1 MAKLLYIHMLG
12 YQAHYGQVECVK
24 LVGSKEK
31 RFTDIRIGY
40 LGAMLLLDER
50 SEIHLLVTNCLK
62 RFPHIL
68 NLSKI
73 LFSSHLNDNDQFVA
87 GLALCTLGSICSG
100 EMCRDLAGEV
110 EKLLLKSTNTYIKK
124 KVHSGMTTNSS
135 VFLRPPFV
143 LFESSVKCQ
152 T

>member
-62 RFPHIL
+62 RFGYMKITEHDFL
-68 NLSKI
+68 NL
-73 LFSSHLNDNDQFVA
+73 QP
-87 GLALCTLGSICSG
+87 
-100 EMCRDLAGEV
+100 
-110 EKLLLKSTNTYIKK
+110 LK
-124 KVHSGMTTNSS
+124 
-135 VFLRPPFV
+135 R
-143 LFESSVKCQ
+143 
-152 T
+152 

>member
-62 RFPHIL
+62 RFSSIL
-68 NLSKI
+68 ISKI
-73 LFSSHLNDNDQFVA
+73 LFPSHLNDNDQFVA

-124 KVHSGMTTNSS
+124 KVHSGISIQS
-135 VFLRPPFV
+135 ILLY
-143 LFESSVKCQ
+143 LF
-152 T
+152 